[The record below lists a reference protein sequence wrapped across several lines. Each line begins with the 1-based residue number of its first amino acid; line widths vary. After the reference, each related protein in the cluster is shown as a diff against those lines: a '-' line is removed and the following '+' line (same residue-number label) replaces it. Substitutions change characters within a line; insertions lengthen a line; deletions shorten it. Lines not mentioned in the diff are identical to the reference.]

1 MRCPSQTVVRA
12 LFQAP
17 QRYGLHPCSHST
29 LFSSF
34 LGGTLVPCPTV
45 VKGFLKSPLTNPP
58 LDRHYLGIDNL
69 GLGNLWLRMKCFPGL
84 WACWSCACSSTTR
97 CMAMPLPSASI
108 NSPTTC
114 SRWKKARFIRR
125 CSECC

>member
-45 VKGFLKSPLTNPP
+45 VKRFCFSQSSQLSFVLQARP
-58 LDRHYLGIDNL
+58 
-69 GLGNLWLRMKCFPGL
+69 WWVLRGWRFCFWG
-84 WACWSCACSSTTR
+84 CCC
-97 CMAMPLPSASI
+97 LP
-108 NSPTTC
+108 
-114 SRWKKARFIRR
+114 KARCGGLPIA
-125 CSECC
+125 CGLNCPL